1 MTTEKDI
8 KNAIGSDNINGWSK
22 VFSWAPKPWSIISGW
37 ETGVSVIDHAIERLC
52 KVNKQNQKSFW
63 VAIAALLKEHISQ
76 SDGGLPQPL
85 WINLFKFVLTVIIK
99 DYELILGQVGTK
111 EFDELTNLFLMTLP
125 KEEKSRQLALKSA
138 YAAWARGGQYYRN
151 DKVALLLVQIGLPIE
166 EKETIV
172 WRDSVGPQL
181 KICEAVWPSTA
192 KKMGALGALSESELI
207 MFLMRMVWYKNEQ
220 DAATSE
226 SSKKQWEF
234 DNFDREYAIIDDE
247 FVSRRLSVQK
257 RIWIAVQT
265 ALSETSMLLRVGRI
279 YQNSNHE
286 FPWGM
291 KGESGENLLQHVAK
305 WNPGFL
311 VGENFAMKRRLG
323 DLTSADLSNKDNNN
337 ISFLSYAIAGILT
350 SNADSVSA
358 EMWEGVCALTA
369 MPERGKFEMNYK
381 SEWMQNR
388 HNAIDIVRSRSLV
401 EDRYGK
407 HSSVINYI
415 NENTVLKTGI
425 GHSERVTIMK
435 SWEPELERIANI
447 ALEDLNWHWF
457 WVVNA
462 EIIEQ
467 QKMSVR
473 NGGLPKNWELGS
485 QLHMLNE
492 LINSYNKVEGEK
504 NIILIAMKNGAIWND
519 WNEMMVNGEQTN
531 DFGLNDGPSMSSKL
545 MPPESDFWTV
555 TAKAES
561 ENAQLKKQT
570 LPGLFTGRAGQNVL

>member
-504 NIILIAMKNGAIWND
+504 NIILIDNRPELYRESIN
-519 WNEMMVNGEQTN
+519 
-531 DFGLNDGPSMSSKL
+531 FGDKTQKL
-545 MPPESDFWTV
+545 YIQEI
-555 TAKAES
+555 
-561 ENAQLKKQT
+561 
-570 LPGLFTGRAGQNVL
+570 